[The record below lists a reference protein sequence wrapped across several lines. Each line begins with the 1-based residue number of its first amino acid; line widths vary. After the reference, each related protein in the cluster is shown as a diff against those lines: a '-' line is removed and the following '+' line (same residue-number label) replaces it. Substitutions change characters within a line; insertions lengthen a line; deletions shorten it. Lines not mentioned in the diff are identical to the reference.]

1 MRHSIKFK
9 MIGITTVLLLAS
21 ILICWIVNKQFFEEY
36 YKEYKV
42 KNSGQVQSQVDAL
55 IDKYLEINQSSG
67 RYNATE
73 EEYNEFDSAMR
84 KLEADNSVSIY
95 ILNWPSNLGVYV
107 YWPKNS
113 GMQTD
118 RICLSAIQFKNYLY
132 NINTEP
138 ETNSDT
144 TQSEQMAPDD
154 SDKKGKKR
162 ESFTILKSTN
172 EYVIA
177 KIYDKGSQNYF
188 LDLYGALDGNNT
200 IYIRTNFAG
209 VKESAI
215 IANQFLGVVGILIV
229 LLGSIVMYF
238 VSRNFTRPIYQLAN
252 IAYRMSQLDFSVKY
266 EDKAKD
272 EIGVLGNSINEMSL
286 QLEDT
291 ISSLKRA
298 NNELQRD
305 IANKIEID
313 EMRKEFL
320 SNVTHELKT
329 PIALIQ
335 GYAEGLKENISDDQ
349 ESRDFY
355 CEVIIDEASKMN
367 TMVKKLL
374 TLNQLESS
382 NNMVEFDHFDLT
394 QVIQSVIN
402 SYGIKAE
409 EKGVQII
416 FDASK
421 PLFVWADEYMMEEV
435 ITNYISNAFNH
446 IKDPNIIRITI
457 EQREN
462 DARVSI
468 FNTGDNIPVE
478 DIDNIWT
485 KFYKVDKARTREY
498 GGNGIGLSIVKAIM
512 NAHNKKFGVN
522 NLENGVV
529 FWFDIETKN

>member
-9 MIGITTVLLLAS
+9 MIGITTVLLLSS
-21 ILICWIVNKQFFEEY
+21 ILICWVVNKQFLQDY

-42 KNSGQVQSQVDAL
+42 KNSGQVEEQVEAL
-55 IDKYLEINQSSG
+55 INKYTVYDESTGSYG
-67 RYNATE
+67 TFSDD
-73 EEYNEFDSAMR
+73 FDAEMR

-95 ILNWPSNLGVYV
+95 ILKWTYNTGPTMSWPNY
-107 YWPKNS
+107 NM
-113 GMQTD
+113 MQSS
-118 RICLSAIQFKNYLY
+118 RIFMSAMQFYNYL
-132 NINTEP
+132 NGTTVEEP
-138 ETNSDT
+138 DAKLEKDN
-144 TQSEQMAPDD
+144 A
-154 SDKKGKKR
+154 KGKDKDHK
-162 ESFTILKSTN
+162 SFEELKSTDN
-172 EYVIA
+172 YTIA
-177 KIYDKGSQNYF
+177 KVFDKGSQNYY
-188 LDLYGALDGNNT
+188 LDLFGVLDGKYT
-200 IYIRTNFAG
+200 VYIRTSFAG
-209 VKESAI
+209 VKESAAI
-215 IANQFLGVVGILIV
+215 SNQFLGIV
-229 LLGSIVMYF
+229 GSIVIFIGTIIMYF
-238 VSRNFTRPIYQLAN
+238 VSRNFTRPIYQLSN
-252 IAYRMSQLDFSVKY
+252 IAYRMSQLDFSAKY
-266 EDKAKD
+266 EDKSKD
-272 EIGVLGNSINEMSL
+272 EIGLLGNSINEMSL
-286 QLEDT
+286 QLEST
-291 ISSLKRA
+291 ISNLKRA

-382 NNMVEFDHFDLT
+382 NNLVEFDHFDLN

-402 SYGIKAE
+402 SYGIKAS
-409 EKGVQII
+409 EKDVKLI
-416 FDASK
+416 FDDTK
-421 PLFVWADEYMMEEV
+421 PLFVWADEYMIEEV

-446 IKDPNIIRITI
+446 VKDPGIIRVSIAQGETS
-457 EQREN
+457 
-462 DARVSI
+462 ARVSV
-468 FNTGDNIPVE
+468 FNTGEPIPEE

-512 NAHNKKFGVN
+512 NSHNKQCGVIN
-522 NLENGVV
+522 HENGVE
-529 FWFDIETKN
+529 FWFEVDTKN